1 MFQVISKALNL
12 KDDGLLPTN
21 SILHEIEQHIKL
33 ININLIPNGFL
44 YTIVQ
49 GKHTKNTSRTMA
61 EPEQTAEED
70 HTNDTITTN
79 PAPTLKVCY
88 NRDEDINV
96 LFMEL

>member
-1 MFQVISKALNL
+1 
-12 KDDGLLPTN
+12 
-21 SILHEIEQHIKL
+21 
-33 ININLIPNGFL
+33 
-44 YTIVQ
+44 
-49 GKHTKNTSRTMA
+49 MA